1 MRELHETSRVAN
13 VAMTSSP
20 SRLKSG
26 LGQAEPFTGSTE
38 EVMLRNLA
46 CVVGFAL
53 IQVFSTAAFAAD
65 FGTAEEAKAML
76 ERAVAAVK
84 EDKAKAL
91 DMFNKGE
98 GGFKDRDLYVWCA
111 NASDGIVTAHPA
123 LKGKQLRDIKGKHG
137 APFGETI
144 MAGCHGVVATTR
156 LGRAA

>member
-65 FGTAEEAKAML
+65 FGTAEKAKAML
-76 ERAVAAVK
+76 RRQ
-84 EDKAKAL
+84 
-91 DMFNKGE
+91 FP
-98 GGFKDRDLYVWCA
+98 R
-111 NASDGIVTAHPA
+111 
-123 LKGKQLRDIKGKHG
+123 
-137 APFGETI
+137 
-144 MAGCHGVVATTR
+144 
-156 LGRAA
+156 